1 MSKHGDIKIKLR
13 LSIAECIILVDDE
26 VRKVFEK
33 VDRFS
38 NEKSLKYANELRN
51 FYIRSG
57 FSVNGNALINGRD
70 IWVNQ

>member
-13 LSIAECIILVDDE
+13 LSITECIILVDDE

-38 NEKSLKYANELRN
+38 NEKSLKYANDLRN
-51 FYIRSG
+51 LYIRSG
-57 FSVNGNALINGRD
+57 FSVNGNILINGRD
-70 IWVNQ
+70 I